1 MTMIHETS
9 GGAESQ
15 GLLVH
20 DILCE
25 ISWKTM
31 VGCNQA
37 CINYA
42 TTIKLE
48 HSNIIQNICKFFYH
62 QFGN

>member
-1 MTMIHETS
+1 MMTMIHETS

-48 HSNIIQNICKFFYH
+48 HSNVIQNI
-62 QFGN
+62 